1 MYFTFCKGAVL
12 CCFTFC
18 ASCQISGASVLRIL
32 LYNHTIYEESNA
44 EQEVEDWQDY
54 YGQESQYAHEFLF
67 FHAPHIAPPCRV
79 IGILHALIW
88 GHEQSGVIIVL
99 IIRLQ
104 HVYKGLQDHFKEGNH
119 EVGDQP

>member
-1 MYFTFCKGAVL
+1 MKAIL
-12 CCFTFC
+12 KK
-18 ASCQISGASVLRIL
+18 L
-32 LYNHTIYEESNA
+32 LYHHTIHEESNA

-104 HVYKGLQDHFKEGNH
+104 HIYKGLQDHFKEGNH
-119 EVGDQP
+119 EVGDQPEVYCLYV